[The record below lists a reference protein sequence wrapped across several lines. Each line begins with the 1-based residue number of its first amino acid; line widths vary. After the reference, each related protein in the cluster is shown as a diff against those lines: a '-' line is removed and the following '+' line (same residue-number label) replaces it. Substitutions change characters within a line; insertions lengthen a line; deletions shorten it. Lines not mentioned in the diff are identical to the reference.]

1 MGLFSYGSSTLGGSS
16 GVMGS
21 LLPAAPTPKSIGTI
35 QGSTYTPYTGGGGQ
49 TPSAGWSP
57 GGLAAG
63 PVTYLPKKTTAAPAP
78 GPTGPTSTG
87 GSGTSWTAASSTP
100 YTGGGGGGGGGSMPS
115 FSFDFSNNSQG
126 PALSSMPQPDW
137 SGLFS
142 GMSSLMDKSQQGD
155 VPGNVPL
162 STQKDT
168 MQLQGLR
175 ESAAGWRDLAG
186 PGGSNPALGQRILP
200 DESKKLAALQT
211 ARIY

>member
-1 MGLFSYGSSTLGGSS
+1 
-16 GVMGS
+16 
-21 LLPAAPTPKSIGTI
+21 
-35 QGSTYTPYTGGGGQ
+35 
-49 TPSAGWSP
+49 
-57 GGLAAG
+57 
-63 PVTYLPKKTTAAPAP
+63 
-78 GPTGPTSTG
+78 
-87 GSGTSWTAASSTP
+87 
-100 YTGGGGGGGGGSMPS
+100 MPS